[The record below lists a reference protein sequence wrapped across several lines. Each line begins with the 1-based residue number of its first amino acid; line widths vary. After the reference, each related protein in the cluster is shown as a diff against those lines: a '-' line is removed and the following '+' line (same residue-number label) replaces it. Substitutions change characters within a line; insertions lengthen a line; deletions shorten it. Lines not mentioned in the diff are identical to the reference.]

1 MFERQGTTKNAL
13 NSSLMSWVWVK
24 VVCCNFRCHRGDGA
38 LRKQRVRCLA
48 TWLATKNPSDMY
60 CGTRHQPTS
69 TFRDRKPQ
77 RTIFRLVQVLQL
89 KKRWG
94 TDSNKYRTLAP
105 WTIVSSA
112 DLSGQEQRL
121 SGPMNWICSSFGIPK
136 TKIGW
141 RHGSTGFWLQILFS
155 RRLKSARYLK
165 SQTGHILF
173 FISCFSP
180 GEGHQSANAG
190 EDKIMI
196 RTLRLEDILVVFHV
210 SSFNIFLLDL
220 SL

>member
-1 MFERQGTTKNAL
+1 MVQGGRRQKARRVEREGGATIVQG
-13 NSSLMSWVWVK
+13 
-24 VVCCNFRCHRGDGA
+24 
-38 LRKQRVRCLA
+38 
-48 TWLATKNPSDMY
+48 
-60 CGTRHQPTS
+60 
-69 TFRDRKPQ
+69 
-77 RTIFRLVQVLQL
+77 
-89 KKRWG
+89 
-94 TDSNKYRTLAP
+94 SNKYRTLAP

-136 TKIGW
+136 TKIGG

-173 FISCFSP
+173 FP
-180 GEGHQSANAG
+180 GEGHQSADAG

-210 SSFNIFLLDL
+210 SSFDIFLLDL